1 MNFIDKAFGDKL
13 ADDDFLQA
21 MADIYKE
28 PKVRKILHQYPRFV
42 SDVITIIDYDTA
54 LQMDGFDDIINGNLS
69 NKYLEIVE
77 ALERC
82 GAKQEADVLK
92 TAKELSDTN
101 EDRYDE
107 KYDELN
113 SKIALHNDYEGFWD
127 LVRTYINMNLA

>member
-13 ADDDFLQA
+13 AGDDFLQA

-28 PKVRKILHQYPRFV
+28 PEVRKVLHQYPRFV